1 MIYSYKTWGN
11 LLHISRVVDDQVT
24 RVLGVK
30 ILIGAVIKKEVWLPQ
45 QGGVN
50 SDVLNMGY
58 FSEKKMIKE

>member
-58 FSEKKMIKE
+58 FSEK